1 MENKN
6 IFNPILAKNDKI
18 AFWIIGVFSL
28 VIFLAITALARIKID
43 VDLGFNPH
51 LFAKINADINFTVS
65 VLLPLG
71 IYFAK
76 NKKYVLHKRVMFTA
90 IVLSSLFLVSYVLHH
105 LLTASTSFPK
115 DAGSIKYF
123 YYFIL
128 ITHIFLA
135 GIILP
140 FILLTAYRALTAEFN
155 KHKKIARI
163 TFPIWWYVSI
173 TGVIVYL
180 MISPY
185 Y

>member
-1 MENKN
+1 MDTKD
-6 IFNPILAKNDKI
+6 IFKPILAKNDK
-18 AFWIIGVFSL
+18 AAYWVIGVFSV
-28 VIFLAITALARIKID
+28 VIFLAITALARVKVDI
-43 VDLGFNPH
+43 DLGFDPH
-51 LFAKINADINFTVS
+51 LFAKFNAGINFTVA
-65 VLLPLG
+65 VLLPAG

-76 NKKYVLHKRVMFTA
+76 NKKYVLHKRVMMLA
-90 IVLSSLFLVSYVLHH
+90 ILLSSLFLISYVLHH
-105 LLTASTSFPK
+105 LLTSSTAYPK

-140 FILLTAYRALTAEFN
+140 FILITAYRALTAEFPV
-155 KHKKIARI
+155 HKKIARI

-173 TGVIVYL
+173 TGVLVYE

>member
-1 MENKN
+1 MDNKDV
-6 IFNPILAKNDKI
+6 FKPLLPKNDKI
-18 AFWIIGVFSL
+18 AYWIIGVFSL
-28 VIFLAITALARIKID
+28 VIFIAITALARIK
-43 VDLGFNPH
+43 VELDLGFNPH
-51 LFAKINADINFTVS
+51 VFAKINAGINFTVA
-65 VLLPLG
+65 VLLPIG
-71 IYFAK
+71 IYLAK
-76 NKKYVLHKRVMFTA
+76 HKKYTAHKRVMFTA
-90 IVLSSLFLVSYVLHH
+90 IVLSSLFLISYVLHH
-105 LLTASTSFPK
+105 LLTASTSYPK

-140 FILLTAYRALTAEFN
+140 FILITAYRALTAEFSA
-155 KHKKIARI
+155 HKKIARI

-173 TGVIVYL
+173 TGVLVYE

>member
-1 MENKN
+1 MDNKD
-6 IFNPILAKNDKI
+6 IFKPVIAKNDKL
-18 AFWIIGVFSL
+18 AFWIIGIFSF
-28 VIFLAITALARIKID
+28 VIFLAITALSRIKIEAE
-43 VDLGFNPH
+43 LGFNPH
-51 LFAKINADINFTVS
+51 IFAKINACINFTVAI
-65 VLLPLG
+65 LLPLG

-76 NKKYVLHKRVMFTA
+76 NKKFKLHKRVMFTA
-90 IVLSSLFLVSYVLHH
+90 IILSSLFLVSYVLHH
-105 LLTASTSFPK
+105 LLTDSTYYPK
-115 DAGSIKYF
+115 DAGSIRYF
-123 YYFIL
+123 YFFIL

-140 FILLTAYRALTAEFN
+140 FILLTAYRALTAEFYT
-155 KHKKIARI
+155 HKKIARI

>member
-1 MENKN
+1 MANRE
-6 IFNPILAKNDKI
+6 IFKPILQKNDKK
-18 AFWIIGVFSL
+18 AYWIIGIFSA
-28 VIFLAITALARIKID
+28 VIFLAITALAK
-43 VDLGFNPH
+43 VKVEADLGFNPH
-51 LFAKINADINFTVS
+51 IFAKINACINFAVS
-65 VLLPLG
+65 LLLPLG

-76 NKKYVLHKRVMFTA
+76 SKKYEAHKKTMFTA
-90 IVLSSLFLVSYVLHH
+90 IVLSSFFLVSYVLHH
-105 LLTASTSFPK
+105 LLTNSTSYPK
-115 DAGSIKYF
+115 DAGAIRYF
-123 YYFIL
+123 YLIIL

-140 FILLTAYRALTAEFN
+140 FILLTSYRALVAEFPQ
-155 KHKKIARI
+155 HKKLARI

>member
-1 MENKN
+1 M
-6 IFNPILAKNDKI
+6 
-18 AFWIIGVFSL
+18 GVRQHGEEC
-28 VIFLAITALARIKID
+28 AARQARRPQAGRRLRRRSIPD
-43 VDLGFNPH
+43 SEERSRGDLEPH
-51 LFAKINADINFTVS
+51 LFAKFNGGINFTVA
-65 VLLPLG
+65 VLLPAG
-71 IYFAK
+71 IYLAK
-76 NKKYVLHKRVMFTA
+76 NKKYVLHKRVMMLA
-90 IVLSSLFLVSYVLHH
+90 ILLSSLFLISYVLHH
-105 LLTASTSFPK
+105 LLTSSTAYPK

-140 FILLTAYRALTAEFN
+140 FILITAYRALTAEFPV
-155 KHKKIARI
+155 HKKIARI

-173 TGVIVYL
+173 TGVLVYE